1 MGNWLCHS
9 TNSPGKFSTC
19 SLLSLTLQCPLL
31 LILLDVMFLNS
42 LLLILWHIMVV
53 ICTDICL
60 SGFAV
65 YEFHHCMFLSVYL
78 HDRKT
83 QKQQVSLSMTQCIM
97 FPVLYSAIRGSL
109 RINEEEE
116 KVVLWQKLPLVC
128 EVLSLHIFSSSSSY
142 EGVGCHGLPTHIVTR
157 GSDEVWALALVAI
170 WASYLGLCL
179 PLVVFPSRFPVV
191 TKFSHLSLLMACA
204 CLGHGIMRWDDQ
216 SSFPFHFLPGCSTDS
231 FKRLSSFYEIM
242 SILQPHWLGKNRTG
256 RTGVDWTQTSVLVSK
271 HSDISGAAAP
281 SQSIDGS
288 HKLEDK
294 WEVNQFSW
302 KELLLMVSWWVHH
315 GDKKCST
322 TARHW
327 IQTSVLV
334 SKHCDQPGAAVPSQS
349 IDGCH
354 KDEDKWEIPHLKKKK
369 IVLHII

>member
-1 MGNWLCHS
+1 MAEITTGVWSIEPSHILIIFIIWRSRLSWFTNPHS
-9 TNSPGKFSTC
+9 HQR
-19 SLLSLTLQCPLL
+19 LR
-31 LILLDVMFLNS
+31 
-42 LLLILWHIMVV
+42 W
-53 ICTDICL
+53 
-60 SGFAV
+60 
-65 YEFHHCMFLSVYL
+65 
-78 HDRKT
+78 
-83 QKQQVSLSMTQCIM
+83 SLSSCPSCHLGKLSRSLSASCC
-97 FPVLYSAIRGSL
+97 FPI
-109 RINEEEE
+109 
-116 KVVLWQKLPLVC
+116 
-128 EVLSLHIFSSSSSY
+128 
-142 EGVGCHGLPTHIVTR
+142 
-157 GSDEVWALALVAI
+157 
-170 WASYLGLCL
+170 
-179 PLVVFPSRFPVV
+179 
-191 TKFSHLSLLMACA
+191 KFSHLSLLMACA

-354 KDEDKWEIPHLKKKK
+354 KDEDKWEIPHLKKKNCPAYY
-369 IVLHII
+369 IGPCNHTQLC